1 MHVDIIP
8 FEYEQQQIRVI
19 KDKQGDPEW
28 IAKDV
33 CDILEIDVTQTR
45 RLDDDEKGLRIVQT
59 PGGPQQMVT
68 VNEAGLYT
76 LIIRSNK
83 PDAKRFRKWITH
95 EVLPS
100 IRKTGKYEIEG
111 LSEIDLIIRSAQ
123 ALKNVELKQIEHDQ
137 RLISLEAKSHQ
148 NSGYTGYW
156 TITAWCRLNN
166 LRIGLE
172 EATKRGREAA
182 RVSTEWGIEIC
193 KVPDERFG
201 HVNSYREDVLEEV
214 FVPVGAC
221 V

>member
-1 MHVDIIP
+1 MNMNIIP
-8 FEYEQQQIRVI
+8 FEYESNEIRVVQ
-19 KDKQGDPEW
+19 DESGDPW
-28 IAKDV
+28 WFASDV
-33 CDILEIDVTQTR
+33 CKALGIVNTSDAISG
-45 RLDDDEKGLRIVQT
+45 LDDDERSTIGLT
-59 PGGPQQMVT
+59 DGGPERIII
-68 VNEAGLYT
+68 NEPGLYH
-76 LIIRSNK
+76 LISKSKK
-83 PDAKRFRKWITH
+83 PEAKKFQRWIYH
-95 EVLPS
+95 KVLPS

-111 LSEIDLIIRSAQ
+111 LSELDLIIRSAQ
-123 ALKNVELKQIEHDQ
+123 ALKNVELKTVEHDQ

-148 NSGYTGYW
+148 NSGFTGYW

-214 FVPVGAC
+214 FVPVDTC